1 MQNKEISFEVL
12 KPDFKDKRFYNY
24 IHSQKDCWLPVK
36 FPLEKI
42 KSICV
47 EGGNCT
53 TKDFLA
59 NERVIYLVID
69 NCSPFILNKKDYIIT
84 QINKTEYKVEL
95 KKLPKINTLF
105 SVSWEEV

>member
-1 MQNKEISFEVL
+1 MQNKEITFEVL
-12 KPDFKDKRFYNY
+12 KSDFKDKRFYAY
-24 IHSQKDCWLPVK
+24 THGQKEFWLGVK
-36 FPLEKI
+36 FPQEKI

-53 TKDFLA
+53 AKDFLA